1 MVEKPKKQITLDDA
15 YNLVTP
21 SDSRE
26 LYAQWASTY
35 DKTFI
40 EDNRY
45 VYPAKIAEVLA
56 KHMPA
61 DGSFNVIDIGCG
73 TGAVGEE
80 IARTR
85 PQSVTDGVDISPEML
100 SVAASKR
107 REDGDTVYEKLYEA
121 DLTSTIHFAHD
132 HYDYFVS
139 AGTFTIGHL
148 GARELINA
156 ISVCKTGST
165 IVAGVNQQHWQ
176 ETDFA
181 STIADAVNSKIITQP
196 QFEQVDIYAEGSPHF
211 GDKAR
216 VAIFKK
222 L

>member
-40 EDNRY
+40 EDNKY

-121 DLTSTIHFAHD
+121 DLTSTIHFAHN

-156 ISVCKTGST
+156 ISVCKTGAT

-216 VAIFKK
+216 VVIFKK